1 MKKHAKL
8 KEERERKKREEEKR
22 ERKFFFFFI
31 WEERACRLL
40 ELSGASLKKRS
51 SFWFVFSFRLSC
63 SPSSSASHLIVL
75 ETAEIF

>member
-1 MKKHAKL
+1 MKKHKI
-8 KEERERKKREEEKR
+8 ERRERKEKKGRREERAKV
-22 ERKFFFFFI
+22 FLFSI